1 MIFVNAPFGLAN
13 GSLPVIAPQAIH
25 AQVAA
30 VYLFVVSIGNLM
42 GPPIAGFFN
51 ETVFPEPE
59 GVRYSI
65 ISVTVVFGVVGVVLL
80 QLARKPYARA
90 YAARGTETPP

>member
-1 MIFVNAPFGLAN
+1 MNAPYGLAN
-13 GSLPVIAPQAIH
+13 GSLPVIAPSTIH

-30 VYLFVVSIGNLM
+30 VYLFVVSIGNLL

-51 ETVFPEPE
+51 ESIFPEVE

-65 ISVTVVFGVVGVVLL
+65 VSVALLFGGLGVLLL

-90 YAARGTETPP
+90 VADAT